1 MKNYLPLITQ
11 NALFANVSPDSL
23 PEMLNCIHAY
33 RKSYSKG
40 EFIFPPKQNITEL
53 ALVLKGSIVLSNEDF
68 FGNKNVLDKILP
80 GELCGEAYAA
90 LNLAPQMSIQAGEE
104 CEVLLLPIK
113 KLTTVCTNACSNHS
127 LLIQNLLR
135 ILAQRNQQLVTKF
148 SHISKRT
155 TREKLLSYLYLQ
167 SRLQNSNTFTIP
179 FNRQELA
186 DYLFVERSAMS
197 HELSKLR
204 DEGLLDYHRN
214 SFKLFQAKPDDNL
227 S

>member
-1 MKNYLPLITQ
+1 MKNFLPLISQ
-11 NALFANVSPDSL
+11 SPLFADVSPDSL
-23 PEMLNCIHAY
+23 PAMLKCIHAY
-33 RKSYSKG
+33 RKEFAKG
-40 EFIFPPKQNITEL
+40 EFIYPPQSTISEL
-53 ALVLKGSIVLSNEDF
+53 TLVLKGSIILSNEDF
-68 FGNKNVLDKILP
+68 FGNKNVLDKVLP

-90 LNLAPQMSIQAGEE
+90 LNMTPQMSVQAGED
-104 CEVLLLPIK
+104 CEVLLIPIH
-113 KLTTVCTNACSNHS
+113 KLTTVCTNACTNHAV
-127 LLIQNLLR
+127 LIQNLLK

-167 SRLQNSNTFTIP
+167 SRLQGSNTFTIP

-214 SFKLFQAKPDDNL
+214 SFKLFAAKDSDNL

>member
-1 MKNYLPLITQ
+1 MKNFLPLISQ
-11 NALFANVSPDSL
+11 SPLFANVSPDAL
-23 PEMLNCIHAY
+23 PAMLNCINAH
-33 RKSYSKG
+33 RKNFAKG
-40 EFIFPPKQNITEL
+40 QFIYPPKENISEL
-53 ALVLKGSIVLSNEDF
+53 ALVLTGSVILSNEDF

-90 LNLAPQMSIQAGEE
+90 LNLAPQMSVQAGEE
-104 CEVLLLPIK
+104 SEILLIPIK
-113 KLTTVCTNACSNHS
+113 KLTTVCTNACNNHAV
-127 LLIQNLLR
+127 LIQNLLK
-135 ILAQRNQQLVTKF
+135 ILANRNQQLVTKF
-148 SHISKRT
+148 SHISKRS

-167 SRLQNSNTFTIP
+167 SRLQGSNTFTIP

-204 DEGLLDYHRN
+204 DEGLLDYHRS
-214 SFKLFQAKPDDNL
+214 SFKLFFKESDKL

>member
-1 MKNYLPLITQ
+1 MKNFLPLISQ
-11 NALFANVSPDSL
+11 SPLFGDVSDDGVPA
-23 PEMLNCIHAY
+23 MVNCILARRENFAKGQFVY
-33 RKSYSKG
+33 LPKEPISY
-40 EFIFPPKQNITEL
+40 L
-53 ALVLKGSIVLSNEDF
+53 ALVLTGSVILSNEDF

-90 LNLAPQMSIQAGEE
+90 LNLAPQMSVQAGEE
-104 CEVLLLPIK
+104 SEILLIPIK
-113 KLTTVCTNACSNHS
+113 KLTTVCTNACNNHAV
-127 LLIQNLLR
+127 LIQNLLK
-135 ILAQRNQQLVTKF
+135 ILANRNQQLVTKF
-148 SHISKRT
+148 SHISKRS

-167 SRLQNSNTFTIP
+167 SRLQGSNTFTIP

-204 DEGLLDYHRN
+204 DEGLLDYHRS
-214 SFKLFQAKPDDNL
+214 SFKLFFKESDKL

>member
-1 MKNYLPLITQ
+1 MKNFLPLISQ
-11 NALFANVSPDSL
+11 SPLFANVSPDAL
-23 PEMLNCIHAY
+23 PAMLNCIHAH
-33 RKSYSKG
+33 RKNLAKG
-40 EFIFPPKQNITEL
+40 QFISPPKENISEL
-53 ALVLKGSIVLSNEDF
+53 ALVLTGSVILSNEDF

-90 LNLAPQMSIQAGEE
+90 LNLAPQMSVQAGEE
-104 CEVLLLPIK
+104 SEILLIPIK
-113 KLTTVCTNACSNHS
+113 KLTTVCTNACNNHAV
-127 LLIQNLLR
+127 LIQNLLK
-135 ILAQRNQQLVTKF
+135 ILANRNQQLVTKF
-148 SHISKRT
+148 SHISKRS

-167 SRLQNSNTFTIP
+167 SRLQGSNTFTIP

-204 DEGLLDYHRN
+204 DEGLLDYHRS
-214 SFKLFQAKPDDNL
+214 SFKLFFKESDKL